1 MGDVSSFTRRHLC
14 HVESAEV
21 ELRKT
26 VRKRICVYVES
37 AKVDLRKG
45 IRMRNRK
52 TVRKRICVYV
62 ESAKD
67 LRKGTHAHLCVIRCV
82 RLCPHACAY
91 VFIHQQLIWERCR
104 HDV

>member
-1 MGDVSSFTRRHLC
+1 MGDVSSFTRTNLC
-14 HVESAEV
+14 DFESAEV
-21 ELRKT
+21 
-26 VRKRICVYVES
+26 
-37 AKVDLRKG
+37 DLRKS
-45 IRMRNRK
+45 
-52 TVRKRICVYV
+52 VRKRICVYV

-82 RLCPHACAY
+82 RLYPHACAY